1 MREVPAD
8 APVTTPDD
16 ALIDATD
23 DVPADHVPPVTVE
36 ESVVVPFEQIACVPE
51 SVPADGGAVTVMVEV
66 AVAFA
71 HPPVPFTV

>member
-1 MREVPAD
+1 MTEVPAD

-23 DVPADHVPPVTVE
+23 EVPADHVPPLTVE
-36 ESVVVPFEQIACVPE
+36 ESVVVPFEHIAVVPE
-51 SVPADGGAVTVMVEV
+51 SVPAVGGAVTVIVKV